1 MFSLYTTIASGID
14 FVLHAAG
21 IISSYLAFSYEKFVM
36 DDELCGMLKHFFGGF
51 EVTPETLAVD
61 VIKNVGHEGHYL
73 GESHTIERCRTE
85 FWLPALGDRSGLE
98 AWWGGEQED
107 TTSRSTKYWEALLNE
122 YQEPDLG
129 SSLKE
134 EIQTYLDQELN

>member
-1 MFSLYTTIASGID
+1 M
-14 FVLHAAG
+14 
-21 IISSYLAFSYEKFVM
+21 
-36 DDELCGMLKHFFGGF
+36 

-85 FWLPALGDRSGLE
+85 FWMPDLGDRSGLE

-107 TTSRSTKYWEALLNE
+107 TTARCTKHWEKLLNE
-122 YQEPDLG
+122 YQEPDLDP
-129 SSLKE
+129 SVKKQ
-134 EIQTYLDQELN
+134 IQEYLDQELS